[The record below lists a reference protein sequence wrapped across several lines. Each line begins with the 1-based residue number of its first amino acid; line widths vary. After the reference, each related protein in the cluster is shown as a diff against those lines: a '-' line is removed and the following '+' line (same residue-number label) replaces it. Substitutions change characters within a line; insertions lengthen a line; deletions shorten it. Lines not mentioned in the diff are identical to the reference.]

1 MANMYSN
8 IPITKVNNDTVE
20 AFENYFSSPVE
31 INTSV
36 LAAMTAY
43 FTSRGFGQVAAES
56 IAVTIITQAR
66 QDDYNPMQILDTLR
80 GLDTVELSA
89 IVSEILNYNR
99 FKTSSLGYAQTIVPN
114 EEVYRNIIDYSNL
127 VDSYSVTAS
136 ADSINEGGTV
146 VFTINAVNA
155 SNGTTLFWNL
165 SGTDINSEDIVGGNL
180 TGTVVIYGG
189 VASVAIATNKTTTV
203 ESNET
208 LTFSLRKKSF
218 TGAVVAT
225 ASTLLLKT
233 VTTFNADYIVIEYR
247 FLSGKDLDT
256 RTRLVTPPVGSYL
269 GWSRGITVQ
278 DFLEWSGDNTG
289 TGTEA
294 ILFNI
299 NNFREQYPNVSEII
313 LDCRAQWY
321 SIAGTD
327 PMRLRI
333 SSYDG
338 GTMVKD
344 NYNWTNP
351 TAIRTSVLDTDLK
364 VITLLTTDPASIGE
378 RVATF
383 KYNLN
388 TGQGFLDPTD
398 TTTYP

>member
-8 IPITKVNNDTVE
+8 IPVTKVNNNTVE
-20 AFENYFSSPVE
+20 AFENYFSAPVE

-114 EEVYRNIIDYSNL
+114 EEVYRNIIDSSNV
-127 VDSYSVTAS
+127 VDSYSVSAS
-136 ADSINEGGTV
+136 ADSIDEGGTV

-155 SNGTTLFWNL
+155 SNGTTLFWDL
-165 SGTDINSEDIVGGNL
+165 SGTGINSEDIVGGNL
-180 TGTVVIYGG
+180 AGTVIIYRG
-189 VASVAIATNKTTTV
+189 VASVAIVTSKNTTV

-208 LTFSLRKKSF
+208 LTFSLRKKSS
-218 TGAVVAT
+218 TGTVVAT
-225 ASTLLLKT
+225 ASTLLLKSI
-233 VTTFNADYIVIEYR
+233 TTFKADYLVIEYR

-256 RTRLVTPPVGSYL
+256 RTRMVTPQLGNYL
-269 GWSRGITVQ
+269 GWGRDSSVQ

-299 NNFREQYPNVSEII
+299 NNFRERYPDASEIV
-313 LDCRAQWY
+313 LDCRAQWF
-321 SIAGTD
+321 STVGTD

-333 SSYDG
+333 STYDG

-344 NYNWTNP
+344 NYNWNNP
-351 TAIRTSVLDTDLK
+351 TATRTSVLDTDLK
-364 VITLLTTDPASIGE
+364 VITLLSREQASIGE

-383 KYNLN
+383 KYNLDS
-388 TGQGFLDPTD
+388 GQGFLDPTD
-398 TTTYP
+398 TTVYP